1 MGVSIHAIHGS
12 TPIAGF
18 WMVYFMENEWKSYSN
33 GWLRG
38 TPILGNLHMLPVKK
52 GICQNECRKSTIVP
66 VCSCNRPVWVI
77 LTRVFWPCTHWPLS
91 RPEPNGTVRYSLHHN
106 SNTQSRELPR
116 TSLEWLGR
124 TFQANKYVSALRKH
138 VLFVLFRQHVGLL
151 AWRIQKTRR
160 RTKLKLIHCCVA
172 WENGPIA
179 KSFLQLSP
187 AINWDVYCNDVHYIP
202 KQLNIYLSYFLF
214 FVCAEY

>member
-1 MGVSIHAIHGS
+1 M
-12 TPIAGF
+12 
-18 WMVYFMENEWKSYSN
+18 
-33 GWLRG
+33 
-38 TPILGNLHMLPVKK
+38 
-52 GICQNECRKSTIVP
+52 P
-66 VCSCNRPVWVI
+66 VCSCNRPGWVI
-77 LTRVFWPCTHWPLS
+77 LTRVFWPCTHWPLC

-106 SNTQSRELPR
+106 STTQSRELPR

-160 RTKLKLIHCCVA
+160 RTKLKLIRCCVA

-187 AINWDVYCNDVHYIP
+187 AINWDAYCNDVHYIR
-202 KQLNIYLSYFLF
+202 KQLNIYLSYFRF